1 MHLPPLITLLTDF
14 GLRDSFVAQM
24 KGVILSL
31 APQAQVVDLSH
42 DVPPQDVASAAL
54 LLDDA
59 LDAFPAHAIHVVV
72 VDPGV
77 GSTRRAVALSTARGR
92 FIGPD
97 NGVFSAVLAR
107 TPLDQAVELRNL
119 AYQRQPVSS
128 TFHGR
133 DLFAPAAGHLARGVA
148 MTELGPAVANLV
160 NLPLPTPTVTPTG
173 LTLQVLA
180 VDHFGNLL
188 TDLRPPHTA
197 GRALVVLTDDDQPI
211 PLVNTFADVPE
222 GSMLAYWGSTGR
234 LEIACRNGSAA
245 QRLAAGV
252 GAVLSLRWR

>member
-14 GLRDSFVAQM
+14 GLRDSYVAQM
-24 KGVILSL
+24 KGVILGI
-31 APQAQVVDLSH
+31 APSAQVVDLSH
-42 DVPPQDVASAAL
+42 QVKPQDVAGAAL

-59 LDAFPAHAIHVVV
+59 LDAFPVHAIHVVV

-77 GSTRRAVALSTARGR
+77 GSTRRAIALSTARGR

-107 TPLDQAVELRNL
+107 TPLEQAVELRHP

-148 MTELGPAVANLV
+148 MTELGPAATNLV
-160 NLPLPTPTVTPTG
+160 NLSLPTPTVTPTG
-173 LTLQVLA
+173 LTLHVLA

-188 TDLRPPHTA
+188 TDLRSRHTA
-197 GRALVVLTDDDQPI
+197 GRSFNLLTDDDQLI
-211 PLVNTFADVPE
+211 PLVSTFADLPE
-222 GSMLAYWGSTGR
+222 GALLAYWGSTDR

-252 GAVLSLRWR
+252 GTVLSLCWR